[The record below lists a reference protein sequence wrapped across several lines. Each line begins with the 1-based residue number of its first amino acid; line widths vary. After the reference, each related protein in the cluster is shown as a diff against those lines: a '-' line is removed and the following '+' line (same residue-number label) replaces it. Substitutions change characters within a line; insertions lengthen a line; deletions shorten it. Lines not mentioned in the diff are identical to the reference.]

1 MTNLDG
7 IKNLLFDFG
16 GVIVGINKENAIKR
30 FKEIG
35 VENIEDF
42 LGEFRQK
49 GIFLEIEEGKI
60 SRQEFYDEFRKLA
73 GKNISDA
80 DIDSGWL
87 AFLTNIPSYK
97 LELLKELRKQYNVYL
112 LSNTNPIIMEW
123 AHSPGFSNT
132 GEILS
137 DFFDKMFL
145 SYEIGHAKP
154 ERASFEAVIDG
165 ANLDPAET
173 LFLDDGQSNL
183 DEAQK
188 LGFKTYLVD
197 QNEDLRKIFF

>member
-1 MTNLDG
+1 MTDLDG

-16 GVIVGINKENAIKR
+16 GVIIGINKENAVQR

-60 SRQEFYDEFRKLA
+60 TREQFYDEFRKLA
-73 GKNISDA
+73 GKNISNS

-87 AFLTNIPSYK
+87 AFLTGIPIYK
-97 LELLKELRKQYNVYL
+97 LELLKELRKKYKVYL
-112 LSNTNPIIMEW
+112 LSNTNPIIMDW
-123 AHSPGFSNT
+123 AHSNKFCKT
-132 GEILS
+132 GEVLS
-137 DFFDKMFL
+137 DFFDKVFL
-145 SYEIGHAKP
+145 SYEIGYAKP
-154 ERASFEAVIDG
+154 ERESFEAVIKG
-165 ANLDPAET
+165 TGLKPSET

-183 DEAQK
+183 DEAAK

-197 QNEDLRKIFF
+197 QDEDLRKVFN

>member
-1 MTNLDG
+1 MINLDG

-16 GVIVGINKENAIKR
+16 GVIVGINKENAVRR

-60 SRQEFYDEFRKLA
+60 TREQFYDEFRKLV
-73 GKNISDA
+73 GKNISDD

-87 AFLTNIPSYK
+87 AFLTDIPPYK
-97 LELLKELRKQYNVYL
+97 LELLKELRKKYKVYL

-123 AHSPGFSNT
+123 AHSPKFSKT
-132 GEILS
+132 GEALS
-137 DFFDKMFL
+137 DFFDKVFF
-145 SYEIGHAKP
+145 SYEIGYAKP
-154 ERASFEAVIDG
+154 EKESFEAVING
-165 ANLDPAET
+165 AGLNPSET

-183 DEAQK
+183 DEAAK

-197 QNEDLRKIFF
+197 QDEDLRKVFN